1 MSSPEELKN
10 RQKKASTGRHYVIVS
25 YFFVFLFLGLIAYVA
40 YFQAVESE
48 SYLSGDYSQYDQRQQ
63 KMAEQVIRG
72 SILASDGTV
81 LAETQVDEEGNETRI
96 YPYNELFAH
105 TVGYASYG
113 ASGLESSRGRDLLQS
128 HADALEQL
136 QNELNEEKK
145 QGDNLVTSL
154 NVSLQQ
160 AAYDALGDYQGAVVV
175 QEVSTGRILVDVS
188 KPGFNPNTLDADWD
202 TLINDE
208 EGSPLLN
215 RALQGQYPPGSTF
228 KIVTALAYYREH
240 GTFDDFSFNCE
251 GEYTSGGY
259 TIHCTGTVHGQE
271 DFADAFANSCN
282 CAFAQMGIELGAEA
296 LQQAAE
302 SLYFNQEL
310 PDNIGLP
317 AVNSSFS
324 LGAYDGDPLTMQTAI
339 GQGNTLASPLQMS
352 MVAQAVANGGT
363 ILSPTIVDR
372 VETYEGVVVDRTE
385 QTTLTQAMTQQE
397 ADALKELMKGVVSYG
412 TASSLADLP
421 YNIAGKTG
429 TAEYDSA
436 GNAHAWFVGFSDT
449 GNTDIVVTVIV
460 EAGQSG
466 SAVAVPIAR
475 AVFESYFS

>member
-1 MSSPEELKN
+1 M
-10 RQKKASTGRHYVIVS
+10 
-25 YFFVFLFLGLIAYVA
+25 
-40 YFQAVESE
+40 
-48 SYLSGDYSQYDQRQQ
+48 
-63 KMAEQVIRG
+63 
-72 SILASDGTV
+72 
-81 LAETQVDEEGNETRI
+81 
-96 YPYNELFAH
+96 
-105 TVGYASYG
+105 
-113 ASGLESSRGRDLLQS
+113 
-128 HADALEQL
+128 
-136 QNELNEEKK
+136 
-145 QGDNLVTSL
+145 
-154 NVSLQQ
+154 
-160 AAYDALGDYQGAVVV
+160 
-175 QEVSTGRILVDVS
+175 
-188 KPGFNPNTLDADWD
+188 
-202 TLINDE
+202 
-208 EGSPLLN
+208 
-215 RALQGQYPPGSTF
+215 
-228 KIVTALAYYREH
+228 
-240 GTFDDFSFNCE
+240 
-251 GEYTSGGY
+251 
-259 TIHCTGTVHGQE
+259 
-271 DFADAFANSCN
+271 
-282 CAFAQMGIELGAEA
+282 
-296 LQQAAE
+296 
-302 SLYFNQEL
+302 
-310 PDNIGLP
+310 
-317 AVNSSFS
+317 NSSFS